1 MRVDHFAY
9 QQATRVAGF
18 GLLLQLLI
26 SLTLLLFGLL
36 GRDTSF
42 VIGSLYPLVGLL
54 IWVVLIVVFHQHRL
68 ERLEALEEDELREA
82 RPDASIFETGRE
94 EAGVAGRRL
103 RQMHKWLVP
112 IASLVVSGLLILLA
126 ILTFVWFRRLDD
138 EMSRTNLESGF
149 QIGTSPGWQ
158 IALCLGFAVI
168 AFIFSRFVAGMSKQ
182 QAWQNL
188 RGGAGFMVGNSLVC
202 LIIAIGVI
210 LTLFD
215 NTGVML
221 VISKII
227 LVFMFA
233 VAGETILNFI
243 LNLYRP
249 RRRGEVPRPAFDSR
263 VLSLLAAPDSIVRS
277 INEAVNYQFGFDIT
291 SSWGYQLLIRSFA
304 WLAVFAVVVL
314 LALSTLVIVEPDQQ
328 GVRLRFGRIVGDVR
342 QGEAVWK
349 LPWPIETVETY
360 DVGLI
365 QELFIGP
372 AQLVYPEINK
382 WSGETDDKVKTRK
395 SFLVAAQPMSENVRR
410 AVEGMEASAAMENS
424 VLGDTE
430 YDADGGE
437 ATTPKS
443 NRGDSLGSRFALV
456 NADIVIRWRVKPG
469 ELVKFLN
476 FSSDAPIA
484 RSMMN
489 MREKALYTIALRE
502 VSQFLAQQPMD
513 NVLSPK
519 GESLLARLESRVQK
533 SFNDYGTGVEVVS
546 LVIPFLQPAPAAAES
561 FEDMSIELQN
571 ARKII
576 EEAKRKVAVTMASLV
591 GDSESADQITKLIA
605 ELRTAEK
612 DQGTDSE
619 AARSLRGQIEDKL
632 IQGSAEAATLISLAR
647 ARRWKIVTDA
657 QEDTAEV
664 RGQSAAYRAAPELF
678 RERLLMDV
686 FASTLNSVRMKYIL
700 GPDTERVNMGIEMRE
715 PDVGFNL
722 QEYIN
727 TDSGGS

>member
-18 GLLLQLLI
+18 GLLLQLVI
-26 SLTLLLFGLL
+26 GLTMLLFGLL
-36 GRDTSF
+36 GRDSTL
-42 VIGSLYPLVGLL
+42 VIGSFYPLVGLI

-82 RPDASIFETGRE
+82 RPDASIFEASRE
-94 EAGVAGRRL
+94 ESGMAARRL
-103 RQMHKWLVP
+103 RQMHKWMVP
-112 IASLVVSGLLILLA
+112 IASLLVAGLLVLLA
-126 ILTFVWFRRLDD
+126 VLTFVWFGRLDD

-149 QIGTSPGWQ
+149 EVGSSPGWQ
-158 IALCLGFAVI
+158 IAICLGFAVI
-168 AFIFSRFVAGMSKQ
+168 SFIFSRFVAGMSKQ

-188 RGGAGFMVGNSLVC
+188 RGGAGFMVGNSLIALV
-202 LIIAIGVI
+202 IAIGVI

-215 NTGVML
+215 NTGAMR
-221 VISKII
+221 VISQVI

-233 VAGETILNFI
+233 VAGEITLNFI

-304 WLAVFAVVVL
+304 WLAVFAVVAL

-365 QELFIGP
+365 QEIFIGP
-372 AQLVYPEINK
+372 SDLTYPEVNK
-382 WSGETDDKVKTRK
+382 WTAADDDSVKARK
-395 SFLVAAQPMSENVRR
+395 SFLVAAQPMSESVRR
-410 AVEGMEASAAMENS
+410 AVEGMESTSSFDEVLEDPESTASDDRAERNQ
-424 VLGDTE
+424 
-430 YDADGGE
+430 
-437 ATTPKS
+437 
-443 NRGDSLGSRFALV
+443 DSLGSRFALV
-456 NADIVIRWRVKPG
+456 NADIVIRWRVKSG
-469 ELVKFLN
+469 DLVKFLN
-476 FSSDAPIA
+476 FSSETPVP
-484 RSMMN
+484 RSRMN
-489 MREKALYTIALRE
+489 MREKALQTIALRE
-502 VSQFLAQQPMD
+502 VSQFLAREPMD
-513 NVLSPK
+513 DVLSPK
-519 GESLLARLESRVQK
+519 GESLLARLEARVQK
-533 SFNDYGTGVEVVS
+533 AFDLYGTGVEVVS
-546 LVIPFLQPAPAAAES
+546 LVIPFLQPAPAAAGS
-561 FEDMSIELQN
+561 FEDTSIELQN

-576 EEAKRKVAVTMASLV
+576 EEAKRMVAVTMASLV
-591 GDSESADQITKLIA
+591 GDSESANEIVRLI
-605 ELRTAEK
+605 EKLRTVEK
-612 DQGTDSE
+612 TEGMDSST
-619 AARSLRGQIEDKL
+619 ARSLRGQIEEKL
-632 IQGSAEAATLISLAR
+632 IEGSAEAATLISLAR

-678 RERLLMDV
+678 RQRLIMDV
-686 FASTLNSVRMKYIL
+686 FASTLGSVRMKYVL
-700 GPDTERVNMGIEMRE
+700 GPDTDRVNMGIEMRE
-715 PDVGFNL
+715 PDVGFNI

-727 TDSGGS
+727 TDSGDS

>member
-18 GLLLQLLI
+18 GLLLQLI
-26 SLTLLLFGLL
+26 IGLTMLLFGLL
-36 GRDTSF
+36 GRDSTL
-42 VIGSLYPLVGLL
+42 VIGSFYPLVGLV

-68 ERLEALEEDELREA
+68 ERLESLEEDELREA
-82 RPDASIFETGRE
+82 RPDASIFEASRE
-94 EAGVAGRRL
+94 EAGMAARRL
-103 RQMHKWLVP
+103 RQMHKWLAP
-112 IASLVVSGLLILLA
+112 IASLVVAGLLIT
-126 ILTFVWFRRLDD
+126 ISVLTFVWFRRLDD
-138 EMSRTNLESGF
+138 EMSRANLESGF
-149 QIGTSPGWQ
+149 EIGTSPGWQ
-158 IALCLGFAVI
+158 IAICLGFAVV

-182 QAWQNL
+182 AAWQNL

-202 LIIAIGVI
+202 LVIAIGVI

-215 NTGVML
+215 NTGVME

-227 LVFMFA
+227 LVFMLA

-249 RRRGEVPRPAFDSR
+249 RRQGEVPRPAFDSR

-328 GVRLRFGRIVGDVR
+328 GVRLRFGRIVGEVR

-372 AQLVYPEINK
+372 SDLDYPEVNK
-382 WSGETDDKVKTRK
+382 WSGADDDSVKTRK
-395 SFLVAAQPMSENVRR
+395 SFLVAAQPMSESVRR
-410 AVEGMEASAAMENS
+410 AVEGMEQSAAMES
-424 VLGDTE
+424 SMLGESTE
-430 YDADGGE
+430 AAEDE
-437 ATTPKS
+437 AVEKVTDRS
-443 NRGDSLGSRFALV
+443 NDSLGSRFALV

-469 ELVKFLN
+469 QLVEFLN
-476 FSSDAPIA
+476 FSSDLPIP
-484 RSMMN
+484 RSLMD
-489 MREKALYTIALRE
+489 MREKALHTIALRE
-502 VSQFLAQQPMD
+502 VSQFLAREPMD

-519 GESLLARLESRVQK
+519 GKSLLARLEARVQGAFD
-533 SFNDYGTGVEVVS
+533 SYDTGVEVVS
-546 LVIPFLQPAPAAAES
+546 LVIPFLQPAPAAAGS

-591 GDSESADQITKLIA
+591 GDAESAEQITGLIA
-605 ELRTAEK
+605 QLRETERA
-612 DQGTDSE
+612 QGTESE
-619 AARSLRGQIEDKL
+619 AARSLRGRIEEKL

-678 RERLLMDV
+678 RERLIMDV

-715 PDVGFNL
+715 PDVGFNI

-727 TDSGGS
+727 TDSGDS